1 MAGELGTVSQL
12 WRYPASSLA
21 GERLNAISVG
31 TTTIDGDRLFGLVD
45 ASDGEIARPDRE
57 TKWHKVP
64 LIRTRLSGAPMSRQW
79 RLEVAVPG
87 GGWLPAPDPE
97 SDRAI
102 SAFLGFAASIRPFG
116 AENAAPFYAGPLTE
130 ARYAKA
136 PIHLLTTASLARLK
150 ALHPGGT
157 PDPRR
162 FRPNIVVDMAPVEGA
177 FPETEWI
184 GRKLAVGDLELTV
197 SEPCRRCGFTIIAQG
212 GFSDEPGFDTDP
224 GILRNLVR
232 HNAHNLGVYC
242 TVDRPARIEIG
253 APMRFL

>member
-1 MAGELGTVSQL
+1 MAGEAILGAVSQL

-21 GERLNAISVG
+21 GERLDAISVG
-31 TTTIDGDRLFGLVD
+31 LRTVDGDRLFGLVD

-57 TKWHKVP
+57 ARWHKVP
-64 LIRTRLSGAPMSRQW
+64 LIRTRLSGDR

-102 SAFLGFAASIRPFG
+102 SGFLGFAAAIRPFG
-116 AENAAPFYAGPLTE
+116 AENAAPGYAGPRTE

-136 PIHLLTTASLARLK
+136 PIHLLTTASLSRLK
-150 ALHPGGT
+150 ALHPEGT

-162 FRPNIVVDMAPVEGA
+162 FRPNIVVDMDPVEGA

-184 GRKLAVGDLELTV
+184 GRKLAVGDLLLTV
-197 SEPCRRCGFTIIAQG
+197 SEPCRRCGFTIIAQ
-212 GFSDEPGFDTDP
+212 DGFDTDP

-232 HNAHNLGVYC
+232 HTDHNLGVYC
-242 TVDRPARIEIG
+242 TIDRPARIEVG
-253 APMRFL
+253 APMRFVPSR

>member
-1 MAGELGTVSQL
+1 MAGEAILGAVSQL

-21 GERLNAISVG
+21 GERLDAISVG
-31 TTTIDGDRLFGLVD
+31 LRTVDGDRLFGLVD

-57 TKWHKVP
+57 ARWHKVP
-64 LIRTRLSGAPMSRQW
+64 LIRARLTEDR
-79 RLEVAVPG
+79 RLEVAVPS
-87 GGWLPAPDPE
+87 GGWLPAPDPL
-97 SDRAI
+97 SDHAI
-102 SAFLGFAASIRPFG
+102 SDFLGFTAAIRPFG
-116 AENAAPFYAGPLTE
+116 AENAAPFYAGPRTE

-150 ALHPGGT
+150 ALHPEGV

-162 FRPNIVVDMAPVEGA
+162 FRPNVVVDMEPIEGS

-184 GRKLAVGDLELTV
+184 GRKLAVGDLLLTV
-197 SEPCRRCGFTIIAQG
+197 SEPCRRCGFTIIAQ
-212 GFSDEPGFDTDP
+212 DGFDTDP

-242 TVDRPARIEIG
+242 TVDRPARIAIG

>member
-1 MAGELGTVSQL
+1 MTREAALGTVSQL

-21 GERLNAISVG
+21 GERLDAISVG
-31 TTTIDGDRLFGLVD
+31 LKTVDGDRLFGLVD
-45 ASDGEIARPDRE
+45 ADGEIARPDRE
-57 TKWHKVP
+57 ARWHKVP
-64 LIRTRLSGAPMSRQW
+64 LIRTRLSGDQPSKEW

-97 SDRAI
+97 SDRAV
-102 SAFLGFAASIRPFG
+102 SAFLGFEAAIRPFG
-116 AENAAPFYAGPLTE
+116 KENAEPSYAGPLTE

-150 ALHPGGT
+150 ALHPEGT

-162 FRPNIVVDMAPVEGA
+162 FRPNIVVEMDAVEGA

-184 GRKLAVGDLELTV
+184 GRKLAVGDLLLTV
-197 SEPCRRCGFTIIAQG
+197 SEPCRRCGFTIIAQ
-212 GFSDEPGFDTDP
+212 DGFDTDA
-224 GILRNLVR
+224 GILRSLVR

-253 APMRFL
+253 APVRLMD